1 MRGTSLQAR
10 LFISYV
16 ILVGIVIGVI
26 AIGIVLSLTSS
37 PILYRTITQ
46 RLRLASDVVA
56 LQLEDQP
63 LVTLDS
69 VYSYLYTVSAQT
81 QLRVGLLTRE
91 EVILFDSGISLY
103 PAFPDLDVP
112 EERLSGYDLPVHT
125 FRDEKGGVWFYT
137 TKLLKGG
144 YLVIVMATQ
153 RPEQVLRT
161 IFREELGVTTVIA
174 GFIAI
179 VLALIFSFAMANWI
193 SKPLERLVAGAQ
205 SVASGKHNP
214 LPLKGPREVRM
225 LSQAFND
232 MSSRVFA
239 SQQSQKDFVTNVSHE
254 LKTPITSIRGYAQAI
269 LDGTVLG
276 EESIEQ
282 AATIIFNEAN
292 RMHGMVMDLL
302 TLAKLETGIADMQ
315 MSLLD
320 LRVLLDHLLERFT
333 VLAHQNQIE
342 LVSNYSNLAP
352 VMGDG
357 EQILRVFTNLLENA
371 LKYTP
376 AGGRISVSALQSGN
390 WIVVQFS
397 DTGPGIPVE
406 DRERIFER
414 FYQVD
419 ASRRGGLSHGV
430 GLGLAIAREIVLS
443 HGGMIRVESE
453 LGKGSIFSVELP
465 VCSEVSTVNG

>member
-153 RPEQVLRT
+153 QWSWKIVTFIMAPDRILYILSIMKPKKDVDGKRKMWNRPLQY
-161 IFREELGVTTVIA
+161 VI
-174 GFIAI
+174 
-179 VLALIFSFAMANWI
+179 
-193 SKPLERLVAGAQ
+193 
-205 SVASGKHNP
+205 
-214 LPLKGPREVRM
+214 
-225 LSQAFND
+225 
-232 MSSRVFA
+232 
-239 SQQSQKDFVTNVSHE
+239 TC
-254 LKTPITSIRGYAQAI
+254 
-269 LDGTVLG
+269 
-276 EESIEQ
+276 
-282 AATIIFNEAN
+282 
-292 RMHGMVMDLL
+292 L
-302 TLAKLETGIADMQ
+302 T
-315 MSLLD
+315 
-320 LRVLLDHLLERFT
+320 
-333 VLAHQNQIE
+333 
-342 LVSNYSNLAP
+342 
-352 VMGDG
+352 
-357 EQILRVFTNLLENA
+357 
-371 LKYTP
+371 
-376 AGGRISVSALQSGN
+376 
-390 WIVVQFS
+390 
-397 DTGPGIPVE
+397 
-406 DRERIFER
+406 
-414 FYQVD
+414 
-419 ASRRGGLSHGV
+419 
-430 GLGLAIAREIVLS
+430 
-443 HGGMIRVESE
+443 
-453 LGKGSIFSVELP
+453 
-465 VCSEVSTVNG
+465 